1 MLKLCNFSVRC
12 PGYKYV
18 KKMFRVYNA
27 TDICQHWS
35 KKNYI
40 VVGWEAGDEVMPAGY
55 YYRSCYSTQRAAE
68 KQAAL
73 INGKVFHRSQIIFCI
88 ANEF

>member
-1 MLKLCNFSVRC
+1 MLKLCDFSVKY

-18 KKMFRVYNA
+18 KKMFKVYNA
-27 TDICQHWS
+27 TDICQYWS
-35 KKNYI
+35 KKDYI
-40 VVGWEAGDEVMPAGY
+40 VASWEAGDEIMPAGY
-55 YYRSCYSTQRAAE
+55 YYQSCYSTQRAAE

-73 INGKVFHRSQIIFCI
+73 ITGKVFHRNQIIFCI